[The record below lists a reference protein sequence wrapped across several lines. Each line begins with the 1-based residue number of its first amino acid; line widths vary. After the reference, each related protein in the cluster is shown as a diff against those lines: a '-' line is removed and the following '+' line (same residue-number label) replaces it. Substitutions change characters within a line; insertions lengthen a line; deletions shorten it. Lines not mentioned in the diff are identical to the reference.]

1 VGLYHGQLAA
11 RQRHEVQDSFMQNR
25 LRVMV
30 ATNAFGLGIDKPDL
44 RFVLHHQMPAGL
56 DAYYQESGRA
66 GRDGE
71 PAVCTLLY
79 QHGDKAVQQFFLA
92 NRYPA
97 LNDLLSVYLKLH
109 EPPESP
115 ANGWTADS
123 LAAALGTSSK
133 KLLVAL
139 SSLRHQRVVGKARD
153 GRLRLLRSGLAE
165 GAIQALAVSY
175 QERREEDRAMLEL
188 MVAYAQTGRCR
199 WERLLDRLAAK
210 PPSFDTCG
218 SCDNSRRAAKR
229 LAQQTSPEAA
239 DSEPTA
245 AAEAA
250 FIADQPVRVK
260 RYGRGVVS
268 AADALSVTVKFPN
281 GEQRCFDPGYV
292 TPLGGARAAAKPR
305 RSQAIVVAE
314 PPAVPAAA

>member
-1 VGLYHGQLAA
+1 
-11 RQRHEVQDSFMQNR
+11 MQNR

-66 GRDGE
+66 GRDGQ
-71 PAVCTLLY
+71 PATCTLLY

-115 ANGWTADS
+115 ATSWTADT
-123 LAAALGTSSK
+123 LAAALGTSNK

-139 SSLRHQRVVGKARD
+139 SSLRQQRVVGKARD

-165 GAIQALAVSY
+165 GAIQALAASY

-199 WERLLDRLAAK
+199 WERLLDRLGAK

-218 SCDNSRRAAKR
+218 SCDNCLRAAER
-229 LAQQTSPEAA
+229 MAEQPSPEPAE
-239 DSEPTA
+239 SETA
-245 AAEAA
+245 AAPAAA
-250 FIADQPVRVK
+250 FVADQPVRVK

-281 GEQRCFDPGYV
+281 GEQRCFDPSFV
-292 TPLGGARAAAKPR
+292 TPLGGAKAAAKLR
-305 RSQAIVVAE
+305 RSQAIVVAK
-314 PPAVPAAA
+314 PHAVPAAG